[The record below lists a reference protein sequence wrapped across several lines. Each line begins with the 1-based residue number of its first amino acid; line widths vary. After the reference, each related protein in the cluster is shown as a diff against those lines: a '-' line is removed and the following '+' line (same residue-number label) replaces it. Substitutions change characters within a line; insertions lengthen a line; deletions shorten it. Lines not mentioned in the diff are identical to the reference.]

1 MFLDIAIIYCKAGNG
16 GDGAVAWHREKY
28 VATGGPDGG
37 DGGNGGSIYFQ
48 ADRSMNTLISFR
60 YTQHFK
66 AENGANGSGKNCS
79 GKAGKD
85 LIIKVPCGTI
95 IRDAESNGIIAD
107 VFNDGEKVLI
117 FKGGRGGRG
126 NARFA
131 TPTHRSPGY
140 SEHGERTETRKI
152 KLELKTIADVGL
164 VGFPNVGKSTLL
176 SVISAARPKIA
187 NYHFTTLSP
196 NLGMVEYYGDS
207 FVVADIPGLIEGASE
222 GVGLG
227 HSFLRHVERVRLIVH
242 LLDISGSEGRNP
254 LEDYK
259 AIRKELENY
268 SIELA
273 GLPEIIVA
281 NKCDLLYGDETTI
294 ADLEAMTGS
303 KVLQISAATTEG
315 IQELKKAIATKL
327 QELPPVAPLEFEPFT
342 YEEKD
347 RSSFEINVENG
358 IYYVTG
364 GYVEEL
370 ARRVVLNDY
379 DSFRWFQRCLRDKG
393 VIDALKEAG
402 MQDGDTV
409 CIMDVEFEYTL

>member
-1 MFLDIAIIYCKAGNG
+1 MFLDVATIYCKAGNG

-37 DGGNGGSIYFQ
+37 DGGNGGSIYFMG
-48 ADRSMNTLISFR
+48 DRAINTLISFR

-66 AENGANGSGKNCS
+66 AENGANGQGRNCFGKN
-79 GKAGKD
+79 GQD

-95 IRDAESNGIIAD
+95 IKDAETDGIIAD
-107 VFNDGEKVLI
+107 IFNDGEKVLI

-140 SEHGERTETRKI
+140 SEHGEKTEQRKI
-152 KLELKTIADVGL
+152 KLELKTIADIGL

-196 NLGMVEYYGDS
+196 NLGMVDYYGDS

-242 LLDISGSEGRNP
+242 LVDISGSEGRDP
-254 LEDYK
+254 IEDYR
-259 AIRKELENY
+259 AIRKELKNY
-268 SIELA
+268 SEHLA
-273 GLPEIIVA
+273 SLPEIVVA

-294 ADLEAMTGS
+294 ADLEKECGS
-303 KVLQISAATTEG
+303 KVVEISAATTDG
-315 IQELKKAIATKL
+315 VQELKKIMSTMLKDI
-327 QELPPVAPLEFEPFT
+327 PPVAPLEFEPFT

-347 RSSFEINVENG
+347 RSSFEVNVEDG
-358 IYYVTG
+358 VYYVTG

-370 ARRVVLNDY
+370 ARRVVLSDG
-379 DSFRWFQRCLRDKG
+379 DSFRWFQRVLREKG
-393 VIDALKEAG
+393 IIDALKENG
-402 MQDGDTV
+402 IEDGDTV
-409 CIMDVEFEYTL
+409 CIMDIEFEYWQ

>member
-1 MFLDIAIIYCKAGNG
+1 MFLDIATIYCKAGNG

-37 DGGNGGSIYFQ
+37 DGGNGGNIYFM

-66 AENGANGSGKNCS
+66 AEDGANGQGRNCT
-79 GKAGKD
+79 GKAGQD
-85 LIIKVPCGTI
+85 LIIKVPCGTV

-107 VFNDGEKVLI
+107 IFNDGEKVLI

-140 SEHGERTETRKI
+140 SEGGERTEQRKI

-196 NLGMVEYYGDS
+196 NLGMCDYYGDS

-242 LLDISGSEGRNP
+242 LVDISGSEGRDP
-254 LEDYK
+254 VEDYK

-268 SIELA
+268 SIALA
-273 GLPEIIVA
+273 SLPEIVVA
-281 NKCDLLYGDETTI
+281 NKCDLLYGDEDTI
-294 ADLEAMTGS
+294 ERLEAVCGS
-303 KVLQISAATTEG
+303 KVHKISAATTDGVNEIKG
-315 IQELKKAIATKL
+315 VIANTLKDI
-327 QELPPVAPLEFEPFT
+327 PPVAPLEFEPFV

-347 RSSFEINVENG
+347 RSSFEVYVEDG
-358 IYYVTG
+358 VYYVTG
-364 GYVEEL
+364 GYIEEL
-370 ARRVVLNDY
+370 ARRVVLNDG
-379 DSFRWFQRCLRDKG
+379 DSFRWFQRVLRDKG
-393 VIDALKEAG
+393 IIDALKEKG
-402 MQDGDTV
+402 LKEGDTV
-409 CIMDVEFEYTL
+409 CIMDIEFEYVL

>member
-1 MFLDIAIIYCKAGNG
+1 MFLDVAVIYCKAGNG

-37 DGGNGGSIYFQ
+37 DGGKGGSIYFQ
-48 ADRSMNTLISFR
+48 ADRSINTLISFR

-79 GKAGKD
+79 GKAGED

-95 IRDAESNGIIAD
+95 IRDAETNGIIAD
-107 VFNDGEKVLI
+107 IFNDGEKVLI

-196 NLGMVEYYGDS
+196 NLGMVESYGDS

-242 LLDISGSEGRNP
+242 LVDISGAEGRNP
-254 LEDYK
+254 VEDYL
-259 AIRKELENY
+259 AIRKELRNY
-268 SIELA
+268 SEDLSELK
-273 GLPEIIVA
+273 EIVVA
-281 NKCDLLYGDETTI
+281 NKCDLLYGDESAI
-294 ADLEAMTGS
+294 AELEKVCGS
-303 KVLQISAATTEG
+303 KVVRISAATTEG
-315 IQELKKAIATKL
+315 VSELKHLMASTLKDI
-327 QELPPVAPLEFEPFT
+327 PPVAPLEFIPFE

-347 RSSFEINVENG
+347 KSSFEINVENG
-358 IYYVTG
+358 VYYVTG

-370 ARRVVLNDY
+370 ARRVVLSDG

-393 VIDALKEAG
+393 IIDALKEAG

-409 CIMDVEFEYTL
+409 SIMDIDFEYYL

>member
-1 MFLDIAIIYCKAGNG
+1 MFLDVAIIYCKAGNG

-37 DGGNGGSIYFQ
+37 DGGNGGSVYFQ

-66 AENGANGSGKNCS
+66 ADNGENGSGKKCS

-95 IRDAESNGIIAD
+95 IKDAETDGIIAD

-196 NLGMVEYYGDS
+196 NLGMVDYYGDS

-242 LLDISGSEGRNP
+242 LVDISGSEGRNP
-254 LEDYK
+254 VEDYK

-268 SIELA
+268 SYDLA
-273 GLPEIIVA
+273 ELPEIIVA
-281 NKCDLLYGDETTI
+281 NKCDLLYGDETYI
-294 ADLEAMTGS
+294 EELEKLTGN
-303 KVLQISAATTEG
+303 KVLQISAATTDG
-315 IQELKKAIATKL
+315 IQELKKVVATRLK
-327 QELPPVAPLEFEPFT
+327 ELPPLAPLEFEPFT

-347 RSSFEINVENG
+347 RSSFEINVEDG
-358 IYYVTG
+358 VYYVTG

-370 ARRVVLNDY
+370 ARRVVLSDY

>member
-1 MFLDIAIIYCKAGNG
+1 MFLDVAVIYCKAGNG

-37 DGGNGGSIYFQ
+37 DGGRGGSIYFQ
-48 ADRSMNTLISFR
+48 ADRSINTLISFR

-66 AENGANGSGKNCS
+66 AENGGNGSGKNCS
-79 GKAGKD
+79 GKAGED

-107 VFNDGEKVLI
+107 IFNDGEKVLI

-140 SEHGERTETRKI
+140 SEHGEQTETRKI

-196 NLGMVEYYGDS
+196 NLGMVESYGDS

-242 LLDISGSEGRNP
+242 LVDISGSEGRNP
-254 LEDYK
+254 VEDYL
-259 AIRKELENY
+259 AIRKELKNY
-268 SIELA
+268 SEDLA
-273 GLPEIIVA
+273 KLKEIVVA
-281 NKCDLLYGDETTI
+281 NKCDLLYGDESAI
-294 ADLEAMTGS
+294 EELEKVCGS
-303 KVLQISAATTEG
+303 KVMRISAATTQG
-315 IQELKKAIATKL
+315 VTELKTLMANTLKDI
-327 QELPPVAPLEFEPFT
+327 PPVAPLEFTPFE

-358 IYYVTG
+358 IYYVSG

-370 ARRVVLNDY
+370 ARRVVLSDG

-393 VIDALKEAG
+393 IIDALKEAG

-409 CIMDVEFEYTL
+409 SIMDIDFEYTL

>member
-1 MFLDIAIIYCKAGNG
+1 MFLDVAVIYCKAGNG

-37 DGGNGGSIYFQ
+37 DGGRGGSIYFQ
-48 ADRSMNTLISFR
+48 ADRSINTLISFR

-66 AENGANGSGKNCS
+66 AENGGNGSGKNCS
-79 GKAGKD
+79 GKAGED

-107 VFNDGEKVLI
+107 IFNDGEKVLI

-140 SEHGERTETRKI
+140 SEHGEQTETRKI

-196 NLGMVEYYGDS
+196 NLGMVESYGDS

-242 LLDISGSEGRNP
+242 LVDISGSEGRNP
-254 LEDYK
+254 VEDYL
-259 AIRKELENY
+259 AIRKELKNY
-268 SIELA
+268 SEELEK
-273 GLPEIIVA
+273 LKEIVVA
-281 NKCDLLYGDETTI
+281 NKSDLLYGDESAI
-294 ADLEAMTGS
+294 EELEKVCGS
-303 KVLQISAATTEG
+303 KVMRISAATTQG
-315 IQELKKAIATKL
+315 VTELKTLIANTLKDI
-327 QELPPVAPLEFEPFT
+327 PPVAPLEFIPFE

-358 IYYVTG
+358 IYYVSG

-370 ARRVVLNDY
+370 ARRVVLSDG

-393 VIDALKEAG
+393 IIDALKEAG

-409 CIMDVEFEYTL
+409 SIMDIDFEYTL

>member
-66 AENGANGSGKNCS
+66 AEDGANGSGKNCS

>member
-66 AENGANGSGKNCS
+66 AEDGANGSGKNCS

-254 LEDYK
+254 IEDYK

>member
-1 MFLDIAIIYCKAGNG
+1 MFLDVAVIYCKAGNG
-16 GDGAVAWHREKY
+16 GDGVVAWHREKY

-60 YTQHFK
+60 YTQHWN
-66 AENGANGSGKNCS
+66 AENGANGAGKKCS
-79 GKAGKD
+79 GKSGAD

-95 IRDAESNGIIAD
+95 IRDAETNGIIAD
-107 VFNDGEKVLI
+107 VFNDGEKVLV

-140 SEHGERTETRKI
+140 SEHGEKTEKHKI

-196 NLGMVEYYGDS
+196 NLGMVEYFGDS

-227 HSFLRHVERVRLIVH
+227 HSFLRHVERVRVIVH
-242 LLDISGSEGRNP
+242 LIDISGSEGRNP
-254 LEDYK
+254 IEDYK
-259 AIRKELENY
+259 AIRKEL
-268 SIELA
+268 
-273 GLPEIIVA
+273 
-281 NKCDLLYGDETTI
+281 
-294 ADLEAMTGS
+294 
-303 KVLQISAATTEG
+303 
-315 IQELKKAIATKL
+315 
-327 QELPPVAPLEFEPFT
+327 
-342 YEEKD
+342 
-347 RSSFEINVENG
+347 
-358 IYYVTG
+358 
-364 GYVEEL
+364 
-370 ARRVVLNDY
+370 
-379 DSFRWFQRCLRDKG
+379 
-393 VIDALKEAG
+393 
-402 MQDGDTV
+402 
-409 CIMDVEFEYTL
+409 

>member
-1 MFLDIAIIYCKAGNG
+1 MFLDIAIIYCKAGDG

-66 AENGANGSGKNCS
+66 AEDGANGSGKNCS

-254 LEDYK
+254 IEDYK